1 MDSMFVLGKNKW
13 QIAPVKKIIKRDE
26 LERYYAANEI
36 LEASHHLAAQLE
48 QQARDDHKRRYN
60 EGYVEGVE
68 AGKSE
73 YSLKIMEMVM
83 TQLDALENLENQI
96 VDVVIASV
104 HKIVDEIDDREL
116 IVRVVRKGIS
126 AVRGEKRLL
135 VRVSLADEATV
146 SASLKSSIISADGMS
161 GYLEVVGDSY
171 LKQGDCI
178 IETDMGVVEASLST
192 QLRILEQSLRSV
204 VGKV

>member
-13 QIAPVKKIIKRDE
+13 QVSPLQKIIKKDE

-36 LEASHHLAAQLE
+36 LEASHQLAAQIA
-48 QQARDDHKRRYN
+48 QQAQEDHKRRYD
-60 EGYVEGVE
+60 EGYAEGVE

-83 TQLDALENLENQI
+83 AQLDALENLENQI

-104 HKIVDEIDDREL
+104 RKIVDEIDDREL

-135 VRVSLADEATV
+135 VRVSLADEAAV
-146 SASLKSSIISADGMS
+146 SASLKSSVISSDGMS

-204 VGKV
+204 VGKE